1 MGEAI
6 PSVTSSANSAV
17 QPTVPETIEKICSRV
32 PSADSDLL
40 RQLHELSIR
49 AYESPM
55 LSVMYLFER
64 ELHFSSTGVGN
75 EIQIRNSK
83 LIA

>member
-1 MGEAI
+1 
-6 PSVTSSANSAV
+6 
-17 QPTVPETIEKICSRV
+17 
-32 PSADSDLL
+32 
-40 RQLHELSIR
+40 LHERSIP

-64 ELHFSSTGVGN
+64 ELHLSSTGVGN